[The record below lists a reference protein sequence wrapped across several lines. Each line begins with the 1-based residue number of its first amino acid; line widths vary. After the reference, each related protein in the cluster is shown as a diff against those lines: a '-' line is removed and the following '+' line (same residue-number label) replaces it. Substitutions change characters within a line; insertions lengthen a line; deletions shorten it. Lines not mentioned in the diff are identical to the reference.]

1 MAAQPAPLPL
11 IGAGLTFELL
21 TSMEQTDFRVRKIV
35 IAARSVHVTD
45 ACSSTSSSMLMLL
58 LTIVH
63 CRIAGVQ
70 LSVETCSDSEIEAEA
85 PLATGLALRITRPAA
100 PTTFITQSNAILRC
114 LADAAPDSG
123 LYGDSEYAR
132 SQVDQWLEVSW
143 HEIEVPLAVIAMA
156 KGSGDIIAEAKK
168 LLMQGLSAV
177 NAAVQ
182 GRTFLA
188 GHRVT
193 AADIALACA
202 AEPALGSSS
211 SGLLSGKDTTVL
223 PHLMRWYMTTTH
235 QPCFTGATAVRSHG
249 GSSSSSGSKSAA
261 KAASKAAAKGKG
273 KPDAAAAG
281 KSKATPAAAAAA
293 PAVPQGPIVNGTVD
307 AVYSTASW
315 VHTAE
320 TQPQLLAPPKFTR
333 RRVRVKELLAE
344 GRAAAGRTV
353 VVRGW
358 LKTARSAAKGSLL
371 FLVLNDGSCHTS
383 VQIVAAKD
391 STAGF
396 SAAAACGGVGACLA
410 VEGLVIESP
419 AKGQTIEVQAL
430 SVEVLGQV
438 FQADGTVGAND
449 YPLAK
454 KAHSL
459 EYLRAQAH
467 LRPRTMIHSAV
478 MRVRH
483 AMAYATHKFFNDR
496 GFAYVHTPLLTGADC
511 EGAGEQFVVTTL
523 LPEEHSGDRVDL
535 PRAADGSIDYSK
547 VKLT

>member
-1 MAAQPAPLPL
+1 
-11 IGAGLTFELL
+11 
-21 TSMEQTDFRVRKIV
+21 
-35 IAARSVHVTD
+35 
-45 ACSSTSSSMLMLL
+45 
-58 LTIVH
+58 
-63 CRIAGVQ
+63 VQ
-70 LSVETCSDSEIEAEA
+70 LTVETCTDSEIEAAA
-85 PLATGLALRITRPAA
+85 PLAKGVALRITRPAA
-100 PTTFITQSNAILRC
+100 PTTFIMQFNAILRC

-123 LYGDSEYAR
+123 LYGDSDYAR

-143 HEIEVPLAVIAMA
+143 HEIEVPLAVIAKA

-168 LLMQGLSAV
+168 LLIQGLSAV
-177 NAAVQ
+177 NAALQ

-202 AEPALGSSS
+202 VEPALGSGSS
-211 SGLLSGKDTTVL
+211 LMSGKDTAML

-235 QPCFTGATAVRSHG
+235 QPCFTGAITATRSH
-249 GSSSSSGSKSAA
+249 GSSSSSSKSAA
-261 KAASKAAAKGKG
+261 KAASKAAAKSKG
-273 KPDAAAAG
+273 KPDAAAATS
-281 KSKATPAAAAAA
+281 KSKAAPAAAGAAA
-293 PAVPQGPIVNGTVD
+293 LAVPQGPIVNGTVD

-315 VHTAE
+315 VHTTE
-320 TQPQLLAPPKFTR
+320 TQPHLLAPPKFTR

-523 LPEEHSGDRVDL
+523 LPEEHSGERVDL
-535 PRAADGSIDYSK
+535 PRSADGSIDYSK
-547 VKLT
+547 VTLNTLYT